1 MTDKIF
7 NMTDNT
13 YNISKNLL
21 TINDDIDNI
30 IKNLPEKMQIIFNL
44 SNYDDVVKQFETFNT
59 TEQKNFIFILNYCYH
74 VKGDSLVK
82 DYIFDKLIED
92 YPQFDV
98 DLFENKVILPY
109 PMPSLKK
116 VYPENKKLLL
126 NLLRKFV
133 DSCVNISSKLDG
145 VSCLLV
151 KNKNEINI
159 YTKGNGIYGRNITC
173 ILKHINIDLEKLYQY
188 KKKLA
193 LRGELII
200 KKKNFT
206 VFNNTSSF
214 RSQIIG
220 LINQK
225 QPDENLLKYIDI
237 VFYEVK
243 YPIMSKM
250 YQLNFVSSLNLNVVK
265 NISINISNIS
275 NIIQF
280 LTSTYKQFF
289 DEEDYEIDGLVIS
302 DYNTIIE
309 NNFEDFI
316 FAFKVNTIFAI
327 TDVVNIQWSISKD
340 FKYIPKIIVV
350 PVNLNKI
357 IVSKISG
364 FNASYIF
371 NNKIGIGAI
380 IKIKYSGNVIPVID
394 SVIKESENI
403 PIPNDVY
410 WDKNKT
416 HLLSKNKNNTESIAK
431 QLEKFYIVFKIKLFG
446 YLTIKKILLKLL
458 TKRNI
463 NDIFD
468 YIDTLVYWKNEVKE
482 KILGVKKDNDLYDSL
497 EIFKTK
503 PISITSLLVATNK
516 FILIDETKLLNI
528 FKYNSMLADI
538 IIKRIPLECISIKD
552 FENFPNISTK
562 TATNLYNGIT
572 YFMNNKEKF
581 EDYFNINYN
590 IIMED
595 KILKVVFSN
604 ISAKQKLY
612 LEPYLNYFTEYISVR
627 KDTPINYLVTYSL
640 DGNMETEKIRKAER
654 YNIPVIS
661 LKDFINKIKLLKK

>member
-1 MTDKIF
+1 MENNI
-7 NMTDNT
+7 
-13 YNISKNLL
+13 YNISKNIL
-21 TINDDIDNI
+21 TINDDIEYI

-59 TEQKNFIFILNYCYH
+59 IEQKNFIFILNYCYH

-82 DYIFDKLIED
+82 DYIFDKLIQD
-92 YPQFDV
+92 YPEFDV
-98 DLFENKVILPY
+98 DLFDNKTVLPY

-116 VYPENKKLLL
+116 IYPENKKLLF
-126 NLLRKFV
+126 NSLRKFV

-151 KNKNEINI
+151 KNKNDINI
-159 YTKGNGIYGRNITC
+159 YTKGNGVYGRNITD
-173 ILKHINIDLEKLYQY
+173 ILKYIDLNLEKLYQCN

-200 KKKNFT
+200 KMKDFT
-206 VFNNTSSF
+206 AFNTNSSF

-225 QPDENLLKYIDI
+225 QPNKDLLKYVTI

-250 YQLNFVSSLNLNVVK
+250 LQLNFISSLNLNVVK
-265 NISINISNIS
+265 NISINTSNIS
-275 NIIQF
+275 NIMQF
-280 LTSTYKQFF
+280 LISTYKQFS
-289 DEEDYEIDGLVIS
+289 EEEEYEIDGLVIS
-302 DYNTIIE
+302 DYKTIIE
-309 NNFEDFI
+309 NNFEDYI

-371 NNKIGIGAI
+371 NNKIGIGAT

-403 PIPNDVY
+403 PIPDNVY
-410 WDKNKT
+410 WSDNKV
-416 HLLSKNKNNTESIAK
+416 HLMSKNKDSVESIAK
-431 QLEKFYIVFKIKLFG
+431 QLEKFYIIFKIKLFG
-446 YLTIKKILLKLL
+446 YLTIEKILLKLL
-458 TKRNI
+458 TKRRI

-468 YIDTLVYWKNEVKE
+468 YIDTLVYWKEEVKE
-482 KILGVKKDNDLYDSL
+482 KILGVKKDKDLYDSL

-516 FILIDETKLLNI
+516 FVLIDETKLLNI
-528 FKYNSMLADI
+528 FKYNSMLSNI
-538 IIKRIPLECISIKD
+538 ITKKISIDSISIKD
-552 FENFPNISTK
+552 FEKIPNISVK
-562 TATNLYNGIT
+562 TATNLYNGIL
-572 YFMNNKEKF
+572 YYLDNKEKF
-581 EDYFNINYN
+581 ESYFNINYN
-590 IIMED
+590 IILED

-612 LEPYLNYFTEYISVR
+612 LEPYLDYFTEYISVR

-640 DGNMETEKIRKAER
+640 DGNMETEKIRKAEK

-661 LKDFINKIKLLKK
+661 LKDFINKIKELKNNFFYN